1 MERILIVDC
10 WGASLFTQLCVL
22 LFNFLYWCI
31 LKIRDCIRILWN
43 VCWTFC
49 CHLLI
54 GELGATL
61 LSLHPYGIIFMLT
74 VLLWEVLMFN
84 ICDSVIFLFK
94 SCFFFFFGDA

>member
-10 WGASLFTQLCVL
+10 WGASLFTQLCIL
-22 LFNFLYWCI
+22 LFNFLLLVYSEI
-31 LKIRDCIRILWN
+31 QDCIRILWN
-43 VCWTFC
+43 VCGHSC
-49 CHLLI
+49 CRLLI

-84 ICDSVIFLFK
+84 ICDSVICLF
-94 SCFFFFFGDA
+94 